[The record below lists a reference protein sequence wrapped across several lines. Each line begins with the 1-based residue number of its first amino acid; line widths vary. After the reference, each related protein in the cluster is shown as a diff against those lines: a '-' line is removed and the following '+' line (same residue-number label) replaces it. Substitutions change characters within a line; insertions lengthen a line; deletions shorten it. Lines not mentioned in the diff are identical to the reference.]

1 MIKLRTVNN
10 DNIIMQEIVLL
21 YLLVFGVSFTRERG
35 EHFSFNFGIGPIEL
49 QFTLRLWNGTQK

>member
-10 DNIIMQEIVLL
+10 DNVIMQEIVLL
-21 YLLVFGVSFTRERG
+21 YLFVFGVSFARERG